1 MAMRTYRFA
10 ANISAPTHR
19 RLDAFLQEQKD
30 LWNAALEERIS
41 AYQKTGKTV
50 SFYDQCKSLTE
61 LRRDCPEHRQ
71 FDAFCQR
78 SALNRLHKAFQA
90 FFRRVKAGETP
101 GFPRFKSINRVKS
114 FETSQFSI
122 HRQGVFYSVAIKGI
136 GRFRFKG
143 ELPDAKCKNL
153 RVVKTAKRIQVQI
166 ACELPSRLALV
177 DTRPE
182 MGMDLGVECLYALS
196 NGETAPRMAVDN
208 SAVKRWQRKVSRAEK
223 GSNNR
228 EKKRRSLAKA
238 HQTRQERAHGQLH
251 EISRRLI
258 KEHTAWWSVEDLN
271 IQAMTAKGK
280 GKHGLNRSIL
290 EQEWGRFINILAY
303 KAESAGGRVRKVN
316 AAYTSKTCN
325 KCGGVN
331 HHMGRRERLHC
342 IYCGHKDHRDVNAAK
357 NMLLGDVVSQA
368 GGASRHARGKA
379 VTAGLLTASA

>member
-10 ANISAPTHR
+10 ANISAPTHK

-50 SFYDQCKSLTE
+50 SFYDQCKSLAE

-90 FFRRVKAGETP
+90 FFRRIKAGETP

-122 HRQGVFYSVAIKGI
+122 HRQGVFY
-136 GRFRFKG
+136 
-143 ELPDAKCKNL
+143 
-153 RVVKTAKRIQVQI
+153 
-166 ACELPSRLALV
+166 
-177 DTRPE
+177 
-182 MGMDLGVECLYALS
+182 
-196 NGETAPRMAVDN
+196 
-208 SAVKRWQRKVSRAEK
+208 
-223 GSNNR
+223 
-228 EKKRRSLAKA
+228 
-238 HQTRQERAHGQLH
+238 
-251 EISRRLI
+251 
-258 KEHTAWWSVEDLN
+258 
-271 IQAMTAKGK
+271 
-280 GKHGLNRSIL
+280 
-290 EQEWGRFINILAY
+290 QEWGKFVNMLAC

-357 NMLLGDVVSQA
+357 NMLLGDLVSQA
-368 GGASRHARGKA
+368 GGASRHARSKA
-379 VTAGLLTASA
+379 GTAGLLTASA